1 MLYLYVYKH
10 WDPLFAVKTDTGE
23 KLCKG
28 GYMSGKIRAQTWK
41 HVIILI
47 FSIVIALAMALHF
60 SKDAF
65 AEEVVP
71 AAAAEDGT
79 AAEDAQS
86 EEVLPEA
93 GTAAEDAQ
101 PEEAL
106 PDVGAAGLSEGSAE
120 VDAGLNTAPEDDAAY
135 VNAGSEAFGDAA
147 EETSA
152 DALAESEAKASEEAV
167 QTEAPA
173 NAESEEKAGKEA
185 AETEAPEDRENC

>member
-47 FSIVIALAMALHF
+47 FSIVIALAMSLHF

-79 AAEDAQS
+79 AAEDAQ
-86 EEVLPEA
+86 
-93 GTAAEDAQ
+93 

-106 PDVGAAGLSEGSAE
+106 PEVGAAGLPEGSAE
-120 VDAGLNTAPEDDAAY
+120 VDAELNTAPEDDAAY
-135 VNAGSEAFGDAA
+135 VNTGSEGIGRGGCR
-147 EETSA
+147 
-152 DALAESEAKASEEAV
+152 
-167 QTEAPA
+167 TEHG
-173 NAESEEKAGKEA
+173 SGRRCGVRKCGK
-185 AETEAPEDRENC
+185 